1 MNLRLCSVH
10 KKKQKNL
17 IVLILLAYT
26 VSEESA
32 GWHVFLDRVFEQ
44 FPYIKKNGIL
54 KFHPP
59 TFATNLTLVFEKDN
73 KTLDESK
80 AYYYKDI

>member
-1 MNLRLCSVH
+1 M
-10 KKKQKNL
+10 
-17 IVLILLAYT
+17 ILLAFT

-32 GWHVFLDRVFEQ
+32 GWHVFLDRVSEQ
-44 FPYIKKNGIL
+44 FPFIKKNWHLEISY
-54 KFHPP
+54 PA
-59 TFATNLTLVFEKDN
+59 FATNLTLVFEKDN